1 PNMQLLSLK
10 WKLVAAISRGVLMAK
25 LLYRLSF
32 IDVESTS
39 MVPMPRVQSCPNLVH
54 RCDWPDWQRQIQ
66 VRTLCERSEHIG
78 DETQATLKFPQP
90 GASQGSHGHPD
101 LCRRPCILFLH
112 GNCQEGADCGFCHAS
127 HHRRVATFNR
137 HQRKVLTSWSHV
149 KLLEAVRPY
158 VQDKVEAINHPGA
171 SVLLELIDREL
182 AIRDR
187 DDSASVGGVPREIR
201 HTIAGM
207 SLSGL
212 VGLVCS
218 KSVTSPFSQLLR
230 KAMIDLRQQVAG
242 FEP

>member
-1 PNMQLLSLK
+1 LLSLK
-10 WKLVAAISRGVLMAK
+10 WKLVAAISRSVLMAK

-112 GNCQEGADCGFCHAS
+112 GKCQEGADCGFCHAS
-127 HHRRVATFNR
+127 HPRRVATFNV

-158 VQDKVEAINHPGA
+158 VQSKVEAINHPGA

-182 AIRDR
+182 AIRKHDN
-187 DDSASVGGVPREIR
+187 SAIRMDGVPREIR
-201 HTIAGM
+201 HTLAGM
-207 SLSGL
+207 TLSGL
-212 VGLVCS
+212 VGIVCS
-218 KSVTSPFSQLLR
+218 KSVTGPFPRLLR
-230 KAMIDLRQQVAG
+230 KALIDLRQQVAG
-242 FEP
+242 FEPW